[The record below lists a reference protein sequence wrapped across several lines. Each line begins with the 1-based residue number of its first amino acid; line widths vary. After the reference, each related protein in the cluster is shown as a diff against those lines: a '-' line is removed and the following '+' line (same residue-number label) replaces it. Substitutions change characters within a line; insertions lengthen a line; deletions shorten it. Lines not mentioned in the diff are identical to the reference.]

1 MFHTTESISNL
12 IMKFDTID
20 KNLEFENFLTGYN
33 QKLDINVVELK
44 KLHENQNLDFANLF
58 FKNQLSF
65 LNMKNQ

>member
-1 MFHTTESISNL
+1 M
-12 IMKFDTID
+12 TID

-58 FKNQLSF
+58 FKNPIKFSKYEKSIESIF
-65 LNMKNQ
+65 FNMKQKYLKI